1 MIGTPSLP
9 PNYTLSD
16 LENLNNRSAYYDHQ
30 VSDTNIRQQ
39 ALQEAAQALG
49 MQAGLNYEST
59 QIDTILQKNAE
70 ELDQIFDFNQ
80 VMYQDNVM
88 PPVIT
93 KASNLVNINPTGDTI
108 RIAGQTYNIISPAKF
123 VTAPPSW
130 RDYLWQSYPQPAL
143 PDKSV
148 LPENSQEQAFWRVN
162 LLQGWN
168 QGINQAIAI
177 FGINLNLLER
187 DFNGMLL
194 YKQML
199 VQNKVSP
206 YYVNHTEQGITGNA
220 HHMVI
225 DDQTLQITTQ
235 PQLLYQSQRW
245 DATPVAIA
253 PPPAPAPA
261 TPVATPAPSPTLEDA
276 LDKAVEPNALSK

>member
-9 PNYTLSD
+9 PNYTLGD
-16 LENLNNRSAYYDHQ
+16 LENLNNNSAYYDHQ
-30 VSDTNIRQQ
+30 VSDTDIREQ

-59 QIDTILQKNAE
+59 QIDAILRNNAE
-70 ELDQIFDFNQ
+70 KLDQIFDFNQ

-108 RIAGQTYNIISPAKF
+108 RIAGQTYNIITPAKF
-123 VTAPPSW
+123 VTAPPTW
-130 RDYLWQSYPQPAL
+130 RDYLWQSYPQAAL

-177 FGINLNLLER
+177 FGINLNVLVR

-206 YYVNHTEQGITGNA
+206 YYVNRTEQGITGNA

-225 DDQTLQITTQ
+225 DDQTMQITTQ

-245 DATPVAIA
+245 DATPVATA
-253 PPPAPAPA
+253 PASKPVPPPAA
-261 TPVATPAPSPTLEDA
+261 TSVTPPTLEDA
-276 LDKAVEPNALSK
+276 LDKAVESNELSK

>member
-9 PNYTLSD
+9 PNYTLGD
-16 LENLNNRSAYYDHQ
+16 LENLNNNSAYYDNQ
-30 VSDTNIRQQ
+30 VQYTNIRER
-39 ALQEAAQALG
+39 ALREASQALG
-49 MQAGLNYEST
+49 MQAALNYEST
-59 QIDTILQKNAE
+59 QIDAILRNNEE

-108 RIAGQTYNIISPAKF
+108 RIAGQTYNIITPAKF
-123 VTAPPSW
+123 VTSPPTW
-130 RDYLWQSYPQPAL
+130 RDYLWQSYPPASL

-148 LPENSQEQAFWRVN
+148 LPENSKEQAFWQANIV
-162 LLQGWN
+162 QGWD

-177 FGINLNLLER
+177 FGINLNILVR

-206 YYVNHTEQGITGNA
+206 YYVNRTEHGITGNA

-225 DDQTLQITTQ
+225 DDQTLQITAQ
-235 PQLLYQSQRW
+235 PELLYQSKRW
-245 DATPVAIA
+245 GATPISTTPA
-253 PPPAPAPA
+253 PPQAPA
-261 TPVATPAPSPTLEDA
+261 TPVATPSTPPTLEDA
-276 LDKAVEPNALSK
+276 LDKAVEPNELSK